1 VSLESL
7 RAAVRDGCHRLR
19 GRVADVDAVPVGG
32 RRPVGRGAAFGGA
45 LKLLHDLVE

>member
-1 VSLESL
+1 M
-7 RAAVRDGCHRLR
+7 RAFVLLFVTVAIGC

-32 RRPVGRGAAFGGA
+32 RRPVGRRAAFGGA